1 MRKTIKQ
8 LKEYYCDSF
17 AHTSQ
22 LDAIKAKTGFF
33 DGAQKSAPKKA
44 FWLKPAFIVPTM
56 SLVVAIP
63 LLSVFVVAPALKP
76 NAIPQMEKRLGKSVI
91 TMNTNP
97 SISLTLD
104 DKGVVNAVYG
114 ENNDGKII
122 LLGESILNKPYEEA
136 IAKIIDVEKECG
148 YLVNNSSYDI
158 KVYSES
164 SINENELSS
173 SVATYFGKSEIN
185 ITCQVEQSDNY
196 ETLKEN
202 IYSSETEL
210 STFDDYYQYLYDY
223 YQENEESLTK
233 DYEAFNEMYNY
244 YASQIASIKVALK
257 ETTDSYVL
265 KTMEIIETKFDNYFD
280 SYFKNFIEN
289 DSPYQKYFAKLIDAK
304 SDYLINQNLE
314 QDTSAE
320 EKLISQYLNNLDTLK
335 KFITETL
342 LKPRLDELTKQ
353 FQALSSYVT
362 DENLN
367 LDENK
372 EEVKDNLQQ
381 MKEKFYEKQNY
392 ATCQKRFASYLKE
405 VKTKTIKAIKG
416 A

>member
-17 AHTSQ
+17 THTSQ

-33 DGAQKSAPKKA
+33 DSETKPASKKA
-44 FWLKPAFIVPTM
+44 FWLKPAFIVPSM
-56 SLVVAIP
+56 GLAVAIP

-76 NAIPQMEKRLGKSVI
+76 NAIPQMEKRLGKSMI

-104 DKGVVNAVYG
+104 EKGVVNAVYG
-114 ENNDGKII
+114 ENNEGKIV
-122 LLGESILNKPYEEA
+122 LLGESIVNKPYEEA

-148 YLVNNSSYDI
+148 YLVNNAAYDI

-164 SINENELSS
+164 SIAESELAS
-173 SVATYFGKSEIN
+173 SVTTYFENSEIN
-185 ITCQVEQSDNY
+185 ITCQVEQSSDY
-196 ETLKEN
+196 EVLKEN
-202 IYSSETEL
+202 LYSSEEEL
-210 STFDDYYQYLYDY
+210 ASFDDYYQYLYDY

-244 YASQIASIKVALK
+244 YASQIASYKVALK
-257 ETTDSYVL
+257 GATDSYIL
-265 KTMEIIETKFDNYFD
+265 TTMEIIETKFENYFD

-289 DSPYQKYFAKLIDAK
+289 DSPYQKYFTQLIDAK

-314 QDTSAE
+314 QDTSVE
-320 EKLISQYLNNLDTLK
+320 EKLISQYLNNLETLK

-342 LKPRLDELTKQ
+342 LKPRLDELAKQ

-362 DENLN
+362 DENIN
-367 LDENK
+367 LDKNK
-372 EEVKDNLQQ
+372 EDVKTNLQQ

>member
-8 LKEYYCDSF
+8 LKEYYCDNF

-33 DGAQKSAPKKA
+33 DVAQKPAKKA

-56 SLVVAIP
+56 SLAVAIP

-97 SISLTLD
+97 SISLTID
-104 DKGVVNAVYG
+104 EKGTVNAVYG

-122 LLGESILNKPYEEA
+122 LLGENILNKPYEEA
-136 IAKIIDVEKECG
+136 IAKIIDIEKECG
-148 YLVNNSSYDI
+148 YLVNDVSYDI

-164 SINENELSS
+164 SVNENELSS
-173 SVATYFGKSEIN
+173 SVATYFKKSEIN
-185 ITCQVEQSDNY
+185 ITCQVEQSNNY

-202 IYSSETEL
+202 LYSSETEL
-210 STFDDYYQYLYDY
+210 SSFDDYYQYLYDY

-233 DYEAFNEMYNY
+233 DYEAFNEMYNS
-244 YASQIASIKVALK
+244 YASQIASYKAALK

-265 KTMEIIETKFDNYFD
+265 KTMEIIETKFDDYFN

-289 DSPYQKYFAKLIDAK
+289 DSPYQKYFAKLVDAK
-304 SDYLINQNLE
+304 SDYLINQSLE
-314 QDTSAE
+314 QDNSVE
-320 EKLISQYLNNLDTLK
+320 EKLINTYLNNLETLK
-335 KFITETL
+335 NFITETL

-353 FQALSSYVT
+353 FQTLSSYVT
-362 DENLN
+362 DENIN
-367 LDENK
+367 IDENM
-372 EEVKDNLQQ
+372 EEVNDNLQQ

-392 ATCQKRFASYLKE
+392 TNCQKRFASYLKE